1 MIIPKPTRLF
11 TLFASCFLCLFSLV
25 FAFGQSKESFSFVF
39 MTDIH
44 IKDDPEVLA
53 SYRRAM
59 DSINALQP
67 DFVLSGGDQV
77 FDVMRGNVAKSDSLF
92 QLFLTESERIQ
103 SPVHTTVGN
112 HELFGIYEVSPTD
125 HTHPDYKY
133 GMYERY
139 FGPTYYSFDHKG
151 WHVVVLNNLDVEGY
165 RYHAGIDDTQL
176 EWLSDDLKALAPETP
191 IIMMMHVPV
200 VSVQNQYQ
208 MPENGISMGP
218 DVTNKNKLM
227 ELVDQYNVK
236 LVLQGHLHFLED
248 IQVLGGTRFIT
259 GGAIAGRPSWR
270 GTNNGPRG
278 FLHFQIEGEN
288 INYRFVAYEEYLN

>member
-1 MIIPKPTRLF
+1 MLTPKPTHRNILLAF
-11 TLFASCFLCLFSLV
+11 CFFLSVSLHG
-25 FAFGQSKESFSFVF
+25 AFGQAGEAFSFVF
-39 MTDIH
+39 MTDVH
-44 IKDDPEVLA
+44 IKDDPQVLA

-59 DSINALQP
+59 DSINRLQP

-92 QLFLTESERIQ
+92 QLFLTESERIKA
-103 SPVHTTVGN
+103 PVHTTVGN

-139 FGPTYYSFDHKG
+139 FGPTYYSFGHKC
-151 WHVVVLNNLDVEGY
+151 WHIVVLNNLDVEGY
-165 RYHAGIDDTQL
+165 RFYAGIDDAQL
-176 EWLSDDLKALAPETP
+176 EWLAEDLKQLAPETP
-191 IIMMMHVPV
+191 VIMMMHVPI

-208 MPENGISMGP
+208 LPENGISVGP
-218 DVTNKNKLM
+218 NVAQKDKLM
-227 ELVDQYNVK
+227 ALIEQYNVK

-248 IQVLGGTRFIT
+248 IHVLGRTRFIT

-278 FLHFQIEGEN
+278 FLHFQIDGEK
-288 INYRFVAYEEYLN
+288 ISYRFVAYDGL